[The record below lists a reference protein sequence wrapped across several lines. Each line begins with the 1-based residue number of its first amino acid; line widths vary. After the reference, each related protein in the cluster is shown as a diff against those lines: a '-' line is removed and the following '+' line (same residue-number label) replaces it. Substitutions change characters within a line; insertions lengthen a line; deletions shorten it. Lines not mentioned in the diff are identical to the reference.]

1 LADGGGDTVHEWM
14 VWWSLKQEKSYFFNW
29 MVGGEKMFI
38 GASRTLIAPWSNS
51 PAVDPVQK
59 SL

>member
-1 LADGGGDTVHEWM
+1 VDGVVVAEAG
-14 VWWSLKQEKSYFFNW
+14 KSYFFNW

-38 GASRTLIAPWSNS
+38 GASLTLIAPWSNS